1 MTSPS
6 KESSQSAVRGRTVKS
21 SRASTSTRKGVW
33 WGIPDYGQSVWRRR
47 LNASFEASRPHL
59 VVLVGPG
66 GYGKS
71 VLTSQFISNA
81 RPAVC
86 VWHDAGRRPFR
97 LDELLYTITAAS
109 GQEHSI
115 SEHLAHMNERDIRA
129 EIEEVLGRW
138 KGREIIIVA
147 DGISEVVDTEP
158 LEWLAGQTRRLGGG
172 SSGVLATT
180 RILNAEGLGASHDSW
195 IIEPEDLRLDRSEAG
210 ALAEL
215 LAGSPQSDRAVEKAL
230 GASGGHVALFC
241 LVARHVESG
250 PVSEQNR
257 HAILPRD
264 VKGYLQRSAAALDF
278 EEMQTLLVAAVLGA
292 DTLAALNSILG
303 RGAQSSL
310 RAVSH
315 AVPLVSYGGGKHDLR
330 FRSHDLASDVF
341 STPDFAHQVPDGAR
355 LVKSALARLR
365 LREDY
370 ARLIEQVRRHGDD
383 HDLAQTLGELGD
395 VLLCRAQGEVL
406 RAALEEVPPAL
417 LMENPHL
424 LLLRATVL
432 RTGGEHEVAID
443 SARTAL
449 RLAEHEE
456 DRPLMLE
463 CRLLLAETY
472 VDTWEPAKALDAL
485 HRMQVELASTPNEG
499 AECLLGTYLAMCNL
513 YTGDVVAAI
522 DYARTAVERARSAS
536 VPRAT
541 QLRVNYGCG
550 FVLANTC
557 GDMALAADLLSAV
570 VSHPT
575 SSASLRVR
583 AQANLGYAR
592 AMMGRLDEAHE
603 MLEEVVERIGGS
615 CMAMYLSAATASL
628 AAVVAVEDPNEG
640 LGLLQESNTVAAEI
654 GDEVSYSLGLIEIS
668 TVLRFLGRGYEALAA
683 AERAYRHFMMEGV
696 TAPAWRLQAGAERA
710 AARLSLGE
718 TLAATDDALAV
729 RQEASSCG
737 LKMVASLADMVLAEV
752 ERRGGHIADAVV
764 RLSAHEDFIRSE
776 SANWRWAMYIRAFP
790 GLLGVLAAAI
800 GADRLPSHL
809 LRMVTRPYADEA
821 LLMAREVLDPAAWDV
836 LAERTV
842 GTQAAAAI
850 VAETAARPGVRV
862 GLFGGLTV
870 ETPDGPVSD
879 RAWKKRKARLL
890 FAMLV
895 SRQGHDIPREQLME
909 HLWPDMD
916 EQRAK
921 SNFYV
926 IWSAMRRALG
936 AGTPAADCVEH
947 VAGVCR
953 VVPGL
958 VRSDLDDFDEVNLQ
972 LQRAEKNDDHAE
984 AVQAAHALCMSYR
997 AEVLP
1002 SELYDDWF
1010 RPVRERYRAEF
1021 GDAMLRAAR
1030 VCRAHGDYEQALKLI
1045 REGLD
1050 RDPWREDLYQAALR
1064 AQIDAG
1070 QRSGAVETFMTC
1082 RAKLSEDLGLDPS
1095 AETRRLYDEVLAM
1108 EERS

>member
-1 MTSPS
+1 MTY
-6 KESSQSAVRGRTVKS
+6 QAM
-21 SRASTSTRKGVW
+21 
-33 WGIPDYGQSVWRRR
+33 
-47 LNASFEASRPHL
+47 
-59 VVLVGPG
+59 
-66 GYGKS
+66 
-71 VLTSQFISNA
+71 
-81 RPAVC
+81 C
-86 VWHDAGRRPFR
+86 
-97 LDELLYTITAAS
+97 
-109 GQEHSI
+109 
-115 SEHLAHMNERDIRA
+115 
-129 EIEEVLGRW
+129 
-138 KGREIIIVA
+138 
-147 DGISEVVDTEP
+147 
-158 LEWLAGQTRRLGGG
+158 
-172 SSGVLATT
+172 
-180 RILNAEGLGASHDSW
+180 
-195 IIEPEDLRLDRSEAG
+195 
-210 ALAEL
+210 
-215 LAGSPQSDRAVEKAL
+215 
-230 GASGGHVALFC
+230 C
-241 LVARHVESG
+241 LH
-250 PVSEQNR
+250 
-257 HAILPRD
+257 
-264 VKGYLQRSAAALDF
+264 
-278 EEMQTLLVAAVLGA
+278 
-292 DTLAALNSILG
+292 
-303 RGAQSSL
+303 
-310 RAVSH
+310 
-315 AVPLVSYGGGKHDLR
+315 
-330 FRSHDLASDVF
+330 
-341 STPDFAHQVPDGAR
+341 
-355 LVKSALARLR
+355 
-365 LREDY
+365 
-370 ARLIEQVRRHGDD
+370 
-383 HDLAQTLGELGD
+383 LGD
-395 VLLCRAQGEVL
+395 VRQ
-406 RAALEEVPPAL
+406 ALEYATAAVDSAESPGVPPASAQ
-417 LMENPHL
+417 
-424 LLLRATVL
+424 RAL
-432 RTGGEHEVAID
+432 
-443 SARTAL
+443 
-449 RLAEHEE
+449 
-456 DRPLMLE
+456 
-463 CRLLLAETY
+463 
-472 VDTWEPAKALDAL
+472 
-485 HRMQVELASTPNEG
+485 
-499 AECLLGTYLAMCNL
+499 
-513 YTGDVVAAI
+513 
-522 DYARTAVERARSAS
+522 
-536 VPRAT
+536 
-541 QLRVNYGCG
+541 YGCG
-550 FVLANTC
+550 FVHASAY
-557 GDMALAADLLSAV
+557 GDMSLAANLLKSVASSRSA
-570 VSHPT
+570 
-575 SSASLRVR
+575 SASLRLR
-583 AQANLGYAR
+583 AEANLGYAW
-592 AMMGRLDEAHE
+592 AMMGRTREAQE
-603 MLEEVVERIGGS
+603 ALEHAIARMRDS
-615 CMAMYLSAATASL
+615 CMSAYCISATASL
-628 AAVVAVEDPNEG
+628 AIVETVEDVQRG
-640 LGLLQESNTVAAEI
+640 LRLLEEAIAEVRTLGDGLTESLN
-654 GDEVSYSLGLIEIS
+654 LIDMS
-668 TVLRFLGRGYEALAA
+668 TVLRSVGRNADALAS
-683 AERAYRHFMMEGV
+683 AERAHRYFTVDSAASPCWHMHA
-696 TAPAWRLQAGAERA
+696 TAERA
-710 AARLSLGE
+710 ASRLALGE
-718 TLAATDDALAV
+718 GDTAAREAEVL

-984 AVQAAHALCMSYR
+984 AVRAAHALCMSYR

>member
-1 MTSPS
+1 M
-6 KESSQSAVRGRTVKS
+6 KS
-21 SRASTSTRKGVW
+21 SRASASTRRGVW

-59 VVLVGPG
+59 VVIVGPG

-71 VLTSQFISNA
+71 VLASQFISNA

-86 VWHDAGRRPFR
+86 VWHDAERRPFR
-97 LDELLYTITAAS
+97 LDELLYTLTAAS
-109 GQEHSI
+109 GQEHAI
-115 SEHLAHMNERDIRA
+115 SENLSHMSERDIRA
-129 EIEEVLGRW
+129 EIEEVLGCW
-138 KGREIIIVA
+138 KDREILIVA
-147 DGISEVVDTEP
+147 DGISEVVDTEA
-158 LEWLAGQTRRLGGG
+158 LEWLAGQTRRIGGG

-180 RILNAEGLGASHDSW
+180 RILNTEALGTSHQSW
-195 IIEPEDLRLDRSEAG
+195 IIEPDDLRLDRSEAD

-215 LAGSPQSDRAVEKAL
+215 LAGSPQSDHAVGRAL
-230 GASGGHVALFC
+230 SASGGHVALFC
-241 LVARHVESG
+241 LVARHVEAGLPADEDYRS
-250 PVSEQNR
+250 
-257 HAILPRD
+257 ILPRD
-264 VKGYLQRSAAALDF
+264 VKGYLQRSAAALGAEDV
-278 EEMQTLLVAAVLGA
+278 QSLLVAAVLGT
-292 DTLAALNSILG
+292 DTLGTLSNILG
-303 RGAQSSL
+303 RGAESSL

-315 AVPLVSYGGGKHDLR
+315 AVPLVSFGGGKHDLR
-330 FRSHDLASDVF
+330 FRAHDLVSDVF
-341 STPDFAHQVPDGAR
+341 STPDFAGRVPDGER

-365 LREDY
+365 SREDY

-383 HDLAQTLGELGD
+383 SDLARTLKELGD

-406 RAALEEVPPAL
+406 RAALEQVQPVL

-424 LLLRATVL
+424 LLLRATIL
-432 RTGGEHEVAID
+432 RASGEHEAAID
-443 SARTAL
+443 SARTAMQ
-449 RLAEHEE
+449 LAEHEE
-456 DRPLMLE
+456 DRALMLE

-485 HRMQVELASTPNEG
+485 HRMQVELTSTPNEG

-522 DYARTAVERARSAS
+522 EYARDAVKRARAES

-592 AMMGRLDEAHE
+592 TMMGRLDEARE
-603 MLEEVVERIGGS
+603 MLEEVVDRIGGS
-615 CMAMYLSAATASL
+615 CMATYLSAATASL
-628 AAVVAVEDPNEG
+628 AAATAVDDPEG
-640 LGLLQESNTVAAEI
+640 GLRLLLESNAVAAEA

-668 TVLRFLGRGYEALAA
+668 TVLRVLGRGHEALAA
-683 AERAYRHFMMEGV
+683 AERAFRHFMIEGV

-718 TLAATDDALAV
+718 VRSAADDALAV
-729 RQEASSCG
+729 RQEASACG

-752 ERRGGHIADAVV
+752 ERRSGHVTDAVA
-764 RLSAHEDFIRSE
+764 RLATHEDFIRSE

-790 GLLGVLAAAI
+790 GLLGILAAAI

-821 LLMAREVLDPAAWDV
+821 LLMAREVLEPAAWDV

-850 VAETAARPGVRV
+850 VADTAARPGVRV
-862 GLFGGLTV
+862 RLFGGLTV
-870 ETPDGPVSD
+870 ETPDGPVPD

-947 VAGVCR
+947 VAGICR

-972 LQRAEKNDDHAE
+972 LQRAEKNKDLAE
-984 AVQAAHALCMSYR
+984 LVQAAHALCTLYR
-997 AEVLP
+997 AEMLP
-1002 SELYDDWF
+1002 SEVYDDWF
-1010 RPVRERYRAEF
+1010 RPVRERYRVEF

-1030 VCRAHGDYEQALKLI
+1030 FCHAHGDHEQALKLI

-1082 RAKLSEDLGLDPS
+1082 RAKLSEELGLDPS

-1108 EERS
+1108 EEPS